1 MRFKHRKRVRKKRLQ
16 TRQDRIMT
24 LANAISI
31 SRIFLAIPLVL
42 VFEDI
47 AQGAAEKLWQA
58 FVLIIIIALTD
69 FLDGYV
75 ARKAKEITNFGKLID
90 PVADKV
96 CMMVVLIYLIIS
108 YKLPFL
114 LFFLILAIRDIFL
127 IIIGVYLMFSQE
139 EVFQSNK
146 SGKWFIGISALMM
159 VLFLLKDPLNI
170 PNLILWSFYLIS
182 TLLFTFSTFE
192 YIRRYLRYFKE
203 LEAR

>member
-42 VFEDI
+42 IFEDI
-47 AQGAAEKLWQA
+47 ADGMTGKLWQA
-58 FVLIIIIALTD
+58 FALIIIIVLTD

-75 ARKAKEITNFGKLID
+75 ARKAGEITNFGKLID

-108 YKLPFL
+108 NKLPFL
-114 LFFLILAIRDIFL
+114 LFFLTLAIRDIFL

-146 SGKWFIGISALMM
+146 SGKWFIGISSLMM

-170 PNLILWSFYLIS
+170 PNLILWSSYLIS

-192 YIRRYLRYFKE
+192 YIRRYLGYFKE
-203 LEAR
+203 LEVR

>member
-1 MRFKHRKRVRKKRLQ
+1 MRFKHRKRIRKKRLQ
-16 TRQDRIMT
+16 TRQDRILT

-31 SRIFLAIPLVL
+31 SRIFLTIPLVL
-42 VFEDI
+42 IFEDI
-47 AQGAAEKLWQA
+47 AYGMTGKLWQA
-58 FVLIIIIALTD
+58 FVLIIIIVLTD

-75 ARKAKEITNFGKLID
+75 ARKAEEITNFGKLID

-114 LFFLILAIRDIFL
+114 IFFLTLAIRDIFL

-139 EVFQSNK
+139 EVFQSNR

-159 VLFLLKDPLNI
+159 VLFLFKNPLNI
-170 PNLILWSFYLIS
+170 PSYILWTSYLIS
-182 TLLFTFSTFE
+182 SLLFMFSTFE
-192 YIRRYLRYFKE
+192 YIRRYLRYFKQ

>member
-1 MRFKHRKRVRKKRLQ
+1 MRFKHRKKVRKKRLQ
-16 TRQDRIMT
+16 TRQDRILT

-42 VFEDI
+42 IFEDI
-47 AQGAAEKLWQA
+47 ANGMNEKLWQA
-58 FVLIIIIALTD
+58 FALIIIIVLTD
-69 FLDGYV
+69 YLDGYV
-75 ARKAKEITNFGKLID
+75 ARKAGEITNFGKLID

-159 VLFLLKDPLNI
+159 VFFLLKDPLNI
-170 PNLILWSFYLIS
+170 PNLILWSSYLIS
-182 TLLFTFSTFE
+182 TLLFAFSTFE
-192 YIRRYLRYFKE
+192 YIQRYLRYFKQ
-203 LEAR
+203 LEVR

>member
-1 MRFKHRKRVRKKRLQ
+1 MRIKHRKRIRKKRLQ

-42 VFEDI
+42 LFEDI
-47 AQGAAEKLWQA
+47 SKGEPGKLWWA
-58 FVLIIIIALTD
+58 FGLIIIIILTD
-69 FLDGYV
+69 FIDGYV
-75 ARKAKEITNFGKLID
+75 ARKAEEITNFGKLID

-114 LFFLILAIRDIFL
+114 LFFLTLALRDIFL

-170 PNLILWSFYLIS
+170 PNLILWSSYLIS

>member
-42 VFEDI
+42 IFEDI
-47 AQGAAEKLWQA
+47 ADGMTGKLWQA
-58 FVLIIIIALTD
+58 FALIIIIVLTD

-75 ARKAKEITNFGKLID
+75 ARKAGEITNFGKLID

>member
-1 MRFKHRKRVRKKRLQ
+1 MQLIHRKKIRKKRLQ

-42 VFEDI
+42 IFEDI
-47 AQGAAEKLWQA
+47 SKGDPEKLWWA
-58 FVLIIIIALTD
+58 FGLIIIIILTD

-75 ARKAKEITNFGKLID
+75 ARKAEEITNFGKLID

-96 CMMVVLIYLIIS
+96 CMMVVMIYLIIS

-114 LFFLILAIRDIFL
+114 LFLIILATRDIFL

-139 EVFQSNK
+139 EVFQSNR
-146 SGKWFIGISALMM
+146 SGKWFMGITALMM
-159 VLFLLKDPLNI
+159 TFFLFKEVLSI
-170 PNLILWSFYLIS
+170 PAFVLWMSYLIS
-182 TLLFTFSTFE
+182 ILLFAFSTIE
-192 YIRRYLRYFKE
+192 YIRRYIRYFKQ
-203 LEAR
+203 LEGK

>member
-16 TRQDRIMT
+16 TRQDRILT

-31 SRIFLAIPLVL
+31 SRIFLTIPLVL
-42 VFEDI
+42 IFEDI
-47 AQGAAEKLWQA
+47 AHGMIGKLWQA
-58 FVLIIIIALTD
+58 FVLIIIIVLTD

-75 ARKAKEITNFGKLID
+75 ARKAEEITNFGKLID

-114 LFFLILAIRDIFL
+114 IFFLTLAIRDIFL

-139 EVFQSNK
+139 EVFQSNR

-159 VLFLLKDPLNI
+159 VLFLFKNPLNI
-170 PNLILWSFYLIS
+170 PSYILWTSYLIS
-182 TLLFTFSTFE
+182 SLLFMFSTFE
-192 YIRRYLRYFKE
+192 YVRRYLRYFKQ
-203 LEAR
+203 LETR

>member
-16 TRQDRIMT
+16 TRQDRILT

-31 SRIFLAIPLVL
+31 SRIFLTIPLVL
-42 VFEDI
+42 IFEDI
-47 AQGAAEKLWQA
+47 AHGMTGKLWQA
-58 FVLIIIIALTD
+58 FALIIIIVLTD

-75 ARKAKEITNFGKLID
+75 ARKAGEITNFGKLID

-114 LFFLILAIRDIFL
+114 LFFITLALRDIFL

>member
-1 MRFKHRKRVRKKRLQ
+1 MRFQHRKRVRKKRLQ
-16 TRQDRIMT
+16 TRQDRILT

-47 AQGAAEKLWQA
+47 AHGMAGKLWQA
-58 FVLIIIIALTD
+58 FMLIIIIVLTD

-75 ARKAKEITNFGKLID
+75 ARKAEEITNFGKLID

-114 LFFLILAIRDIFL
+114 IFFLTLAIRDIFL

-139 EVFQSNK
+139 EVFQSNR

-159 VLFLLKDPLNI
+159 VFFLFKNPLNI
-170 PNLILWSFYLIS
+170 PGYILWTSYSIS
-182 TLLFTFSTFE
+182 CLLFIFSTYE
-192 YIRRYLRYFKE
+192 YIRRYLRYFKQ
-203 LEAR
+203 LETG

>member
-42 VFEDI
+42 IFEDI
-47 AQGAAEKLWQA
+47 ANGMNEKLWQA
-58 FVLIIIIALTD
+58 FALIIIIVLTD

-75 ARKAKEITNFGKLID
+75 ARKAGEITNFGKLID

-108 YKLPFL
+108 NKLPFL
-114 LFFLILAIRDIFL
+114 LFFLTLAIRDIFL

-170 PNLILWSFYLIS
+170 PNLILWSSYLIS

>member
-1 MRFKHRKRVRKKRLQ
+1 
-16 TRQDRIMT
+16 MT

-31 SRIFLAIPLVL
+31 SRIFLTIPLVL
-42 VFEDI
+42 IFEDI
-47 AQGAAEKLWQA
+47 ANGMNEKLWQA
-58 FVLIIIIALTD
+58 FALIIIIVLTD

-75 ARKAKEITNFGKLID
+75 ARKAEEITNFGKLID

-114 LFFLILAIRDIFL
+114 LFFLILGIRDIFL

>member
-31 SRIFLAIPLVL
+31 SRIFLTIPLVL
-42 VFEDI
+42 IFEDI
-47 AQGAAEKLWQA
+47 ANGMTGKLWQA
-58 FVLIIIIALTD
+58 FVLIIVIVLTD

-75 ARKAKEITNFGKLID
+75 ARKAEEITNFGKLID

-114 LFFLILAIRDIFL
+114 LFFLILGIRDIFL

-139 EVFQSNK
+139 EVFQSNR

-159 VLFLLKDPLNI
+159 VLFLFKNPLNI
-170 PNLILWSFYLIS
+170 PSYILWTSYLIS
-182 TLLFTFSTFE
+182 SLLFMFSTFE
-192 YIRRYLRYFKE
+192 YVRRYLRYFKQ
-203 LEAR
+203 LETK

>member
-16 TRQDRIMT
+16 TRQDRILT

-31 SRIFLAIPLVL
+31 SRIFLTIPLVL
-42 VFEDI
+42 MFEDI
-47 AQGAAEKLWQA
+47 AHGMTEKLWQA
-58 FVLIIIIALTD
+58 FVLIIIIVLSD

-75 ARKAKEITNFGKLID
+75 ARKAEEITNFGKLID

-114 LFFLILAIRDIFL
+114 LFFLILGIRDIFL

-192 YIRRYLRYFKE
+192 YIRKYFRYFKQ
-203 LEAR
+203 LEVR

>member
-1 MRFKHRKRVRKKRLQ
+1 MRFRHRRRVQKKRLQ
-16 TRQDRIMT
+16 TRHDRIMT

-42 VFEDI
+42 IFEDI
-47 AQGAAEKLWQA
+47 ANGMNEKLWQA
-58 FVLIIIIALTD
+58 FALIIIIVLTD

-75 ARKAKEITNFGKLID
+75 ARKAGEITNFGKLID

-114 LFFLILAIRDIFL
+114 LFFLTLAIRDIFL

-182 TLLFTFSTFE
+182 TFLFTFSTFE

>member
-31 SRIFLAIPLVL
+31 SRIFLTIPLVL
-42 VFEDI
+42 IFEDI
-47 AQGAAEKLWQA
+47 AHGMESKLWQA
-58 FVLIIIIALTD
+58 LSLIIIIVLTD

-75 ARKAKEITNFGKLID
+75 ARKAEEITNFGKLID

-96 CMMVVLIYLIIS
+96 CMMVVLIYLIII
-108 YKLPFL
+108 YNLPFL

-170 PNLILWSFYLIS
+170 PNLILWSSYLIS

>member
-16 TRQDRIMT
+16 TRQDRILT

-31 SRIFLAIPLVL
+31 SRIFLTIPLVL
-42 VFEDI
+42 IFEDI
-47 AQGAAEKLWQA
+47 SNGMTGKLWQA
-58 FVLIIIIALTD
+58 FVLIIIIVLTD

-75 ARKAKEITNFGKLID
+75 ARKAEEITNFGKLID

-114 LFFLILAIRDIFL
+114 IFVLTLAIRDIFL

-139 EVFQSNK
+139 EVFQSNR

-159 VLFLLKDPLNI
+159 VLFLFKNPLNI
-170 PNLILWSFYLIS
+170 PSYILWTSYLIS
-182 TLLFTFSTFE
+182 SLLFMFSTFE
-192 YIRRYLRYFKE
+192 YVRRYLRYFKQ
-203 LEAR
+203 LETR

>member
-1 MRFKHRKRVRKKRLQ
+1 MRFQHRKRVRKKRLQ
-16 TRQDRIMT
+16 TRQDRILT

-42 VFEDI
+42 IFEDI
-47 AQGAAEKLWQA
+47 AHGMSGKLWQA
-58 FVLIIIIALTD
+58 FVLIIIIVLTD

-75 ARKAKEITNFGKLID
+75 ARKAEEITNFGKLID

-114 LFFLILAIRDIFL
+114 IFFLTLAIRDIFL

-139 EVFQSNK
+139 EVFQSNR

-159 VLFLLKDPLNI
+159 VLFLFKNPLNI
-170 PNLILWSFYLIS
+170 PSYILWTSYLIS
-182 TLLFTFSTFE
+182 SLLFMFSTFE
-192 YIRRYLRYFKE
+192 YVRRYLRYFKQ
-203 LEAR
+203 LETR

>member
-42 VFEDI
+42 IFEDI
-47 AQGAAEKLWQA
+47 ADGMTGKLWQA
-58 FVLIIIIALTD
+58 FALIIIIVLTD

-75 ARKAKEITNFGKLID
+75 ARKAGEITNFGKLID

-108 YKLPFL
+108 NKLPFL
-114 LFFLILAIRDIFL
+114 LFFLTLAIRDIFL

-146 SGKWFIGISALMM
+146 SGKWFIGISSLMM

-170 PNLILWSFYLIS
+170 PNLILWSSYLIS

-192 YIRRYLRYFKE
+192 YTRRYLRYFKE

>member
-16 TRQDRIMT
+16 TRQDRILT

-31 SRIFLAIPLVL
+31 SRIFLTIPLVL
-42 VFEDI
+42 IFEDI
-47 AQGAAEKLWQA
+47 AHGMTGKLWQA
-58 FVLIIIIALTD
+58 FVLIIIIVLTD

-75 ARKAKEITNFGKLID
+75 ARKAGEITNFGKLID

>member
-1 MRFKHRKRVRKKRLQ
+1 MQ
-16 TRQDRIMT
+16 TRHDRIMT

-42 VFEDI
+42 IFEDI
-47 AQGAAEKLWQA
+47 ANGMNEKLWQA
-58 FVLIIIIALTD
+58 FALIIIIVLTD

-75 ARKAKEITNFGKLID
+75 ARKAEQITNFGKMID

-114 LFFLILAIRDIFL
+114 LFFLILGIRDIFL

>member
-1 MRFKHRKRVRKKRLQ
+1 
-16 TRQDRIMT
+16 MT

-42 VFEDI
+42 IFEDI
-47 AQGAAEKLWQA
+47 AHGMTGKLWQA
-58 FVLIIIIALTD
+58 FALIIIIVLTD

-75 ARKAKEITNFGKLID
+75 ARKAGEITNFGKLID

>member
-1 MRFKHRKRVRKKRLQ
+1 MRFKHRRRVQKKRLQ
-16 TRQDRIMT
+16 TRHDRIMT

-31 SRIFLAIPLVL
+31 SRIFLTIPLVL
-42 VFEDI
+42 IFEDI
-47 AQGAAEKLWQA
+47 ANGMNEKLWQA
-58 FVLIIIIALTD
+58 FALIIIIVLTD

-75 ARKAKEITNFGKLID
+75 ARKAGEITNFGKLID

-114 LFFLILAIRDIFL
+114 LFFLILGIRDIFL

-170 PNLILWSFYLIS
+170 PNLILGSFYLIS

>member
-42 VFEDI
+42 IFEDI
-47 AQGAAEKLWQA
+47 ANGMNEKLWQA
-58 FVLIIIIALTD
+58 FALIIIIVLTD

-75 ARKAKEITNFGKLID
+75 ARKAGEITNFGKLID

>member
-1 MRFKHRKRVRKKRLQ
+1 MRFKHSNRIRKKRLQ
-16 TRQDRIMT
+16 TRQDRILT

-31 SRIFLAIPLVL
+31 SRIFLTIPLVL
-42 VFEDI
+42 TFEDI
-47 AQGAAEKLWQA
+47 ASGMTEKLWQA
-58 FVLIIIIALTD
+58 FLLIIIIIMTD

-75 ARKAKEITNFGKLID
+75 ARKAEEITNFGKLID

-114 LFFLILAIRDIFL
+114 IFLLTLAMRDVFL

-139 EVFQSNK
+139 EVFQSNR

-159 VLFLLKDPLNI
+159 ALFLFENPMNI
-170 PNLILWSFYLIS
+170 PGYILWTSYLIS
-182 TLLFTFSTFE
+182 CLLFIFSTYE
-192 YIRRYLRYFKE
+192 YIRRYLRYFKQ
-203 LEAR
+203 LETG

>member
-1 MRFKHRKRVRKKRLQ
+1 
-16 TRQDRIMT
+16 MT

-42 VFEDI
+42 IFEDI
-47 AQGAAEKLWQA
+47 ARGMTGKLWQA
-58 FVLIIIIALTD
+58 FALIIIIVLTD

-75 ARKAKEITNFGKLID
+75 ARKAGEITNFGKLID

-114 LFFLILAIRDIFL
+114 LFFLILGIRDIFL

>member
-1 MRFKHRKRVRKKRLQ
+1 MRFKHRKRVQKKRLQ
-16 TRQDRIMT
+16 TRHDRIMT

-42 VFEDI
+42 IFEDI
-47 AQGAAEKLWQA
+47 AHGMTEKLWQA
-58 FVLIIIIALTD
+58 FLLIMIIVLTD

-75 ARKAKEITNFGKLID
+75 ARKAEEITNFGKLID

-114 LFFLILAIRDIFL
+114 IFFLTLAIRDIFL

-139 EVFQSNK
+139 EVFQSNR

-159 VLFLLKDPLNI
+159 VLFLFKEPLNI
-170 PNLILWSFYLIS
+170 PGYILWASYLLS
-182 TLLFTFSTFE
+182 SLLFMFSTFE
-192 YIRRYLRYFKE
+192 YIRRYLCYFKQ
-203 LEAR
+203 LETR